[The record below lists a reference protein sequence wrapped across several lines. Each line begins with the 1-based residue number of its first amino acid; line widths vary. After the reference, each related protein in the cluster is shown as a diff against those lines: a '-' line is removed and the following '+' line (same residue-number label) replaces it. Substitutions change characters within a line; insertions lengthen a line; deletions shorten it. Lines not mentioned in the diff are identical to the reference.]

1 MSEGSPTST
10 VVAIEPTAVL
20 KADEASVSS
29 SLESS
34 KILSSDSDSSII
46 CGNGGKLREMTPL
59 PKSFEP
65 RSTDVLI
72 GRGRKARDHEGN
84 KRLKM
89 LIELMIPEYSAAG
102 GNKDEKSYIIK
113 EIVTQIRKCS
123 PDGGFVKFDKSKG
136 RWYEVGDFLA
146 REKVSQTF
154 RDAMGDTYSSSNPFK
169 RKRRSFEKQHIAIA
183 DAIKRRRGSSP
194 TSVVSPGVSST
205 PPSPTSPQTQASPM
219 VKLSQM
225 QHLHQTPSAIS
236 QSHHSM
242 MMQMNVRPGQI
253 GFARRCSMMQ
263 MGAATGNSHLA
274 SFARNPTTSLQRPV
288 PQMAVTP
295 GAFSLPR
302 RVSLEMERRTSMST
316 AYNPALV
323 MNAEMMI
330 RQRMAQKAAMMRRF
344 SGF

>member
-1 MSEGSPTST
+1 MSEGSPST

-20 KADEASVSS
+20 KADKASVSS

-34 KILSSDSDSSII
+34 KILSSDSESSLS
-46 CGNGGKLREMTPL
+46 CGNGTKVREMIPL

-65 RSTDVLI
+65 QGTDVLI
-72 GRGRKARDHEGN
+72 GRGKKARDHEGN

-89 LIELMIPEYSAAG
+89 LIELMIPEYSTAA

-169 RKRRSFEKQHIAIA
+169 RKRRSFDKQHTAMA
-183 DAIKRRRGSSP
+183 DVMKRRRGSSP
-194 TSVVSPGVSST
+194 TSVVAPGVST
-205 PPSPTSPQTQASPM
+205 PPSHSPPQIQTSSMGRLPQLQLPY
-219 VKLSQM
+219 
-225 QHLHQTPSAIS
+225 QTPSAIPR
-236 QSHHSM
+236 SHHAM

-253 GFARRCSMMQ
+253 GFARRCSMLQ
-263 MGAATGNSHLA
+263 MGAATDNSHPAL
-274 SFARNPTTSLQRPV
+274 FARNPTPALHRPV
-288 PQMAVTP
+288 PQLAVSP
-295 GAFSLPR
+295 GISLPR
-302 RVSLEMERRTSMST
+302 RVSLEMERRTSMPT
-316 AYNPALV
+316 TYNPALV

-330 RQRMAQKAAMMRRF
+330 RQRMAHTAMMRRA